1 MSISINHIED
11 TRGPDDYSVM
21 RCAQCAKPAHL
32 CRCPEGADLSEYTCS
47 ECGEYF
53 EDCECEPESDEEE

>member
-1 MSISINHIED
+1 MSISIDHIED

-32 CRCPEGADLSEYTCS
+32 CICPEGADLSEYTCPR
-47 ECGEYF
+47 CDEYL
-53 EDCECEPESDEEE
+53 EDCMCDPDGDEDE